1 MSNYDKNKRGI
12 FSQYIHTSISRKSYT
27 GKLVRKI
34 SGSRKNPEELKP
46 AKSLRVIS
54 DQETMVI
61 DPKTGGQKA
70 SKDSQI
76 GFIDPVA
83 LYELGKVAG
92 IGIQKYS
99 KYNYLKGY
107 DWSLSYNALMRHMEQ
122 MWSGEDL
129 DEESGLLHAVH
140 AAWHALALA
149 SFQMRDL
156 GTDDRFKG

>member
-1 MSNYDKNKRGI
+1 MSNNGNDKRRI
-12 FSQYIHTSISRKSYT
+12 FSQYIDPSRSRNSYT
-27 GKLVRKI
+27 RKFINKI
-34 SGSRKNPEELKP
+34 SGKSDPKIDPI
-46 AKSLRVIS
+46 KSLKIIKDR
-54 DQETMVI
+54 EFMTT
-61 DPKTGGQKA
+61 DPKTGGQKV
-70 SKDSQI
+70 SKESQI

-83 LYELGKVAG
+83 MYELGKVAG
-92 IGIQKYS
+92 MGVRKYA

-122 MWSGEDL
+122 MWSGEDF
-129 DEESGLLHAVH
+129 DEESGLLHVVH

>member
-1 MSNYDKNKRGI
+1 MIRD
-12 FSQYIHTSISRKSYT
+12 
-27 GKLVRKI
+27 
-34 SGSRKNPEELKP
+34 EE
-46 AKSLRVIS
+46 VMTT
-54 DQETMVI
+54 DY
-61 DPKTGGQKA
+61 KTGGQKV
-70 SKDSQI
+70 SKQSQI

-83 LYELGKVAG
+83 MYELGKVAG
-92 IGIQKYS
+92 MGMKKYS

-122 MWSGEDL
+122 MWAGEDF

-149 SFQMRDL
+149 SFQMREL

>member
-1 MSNYDKNKRGI
+1 
-12 FSQYIHTSISRKSYT
+12 
-27 GKLVRKI
+27 
-34 SGSRKNPEELKP
+34 
-46 AKSLRVIS
+46 
-54 DQETMVI
+54 MVI